1 MPILNVMPEGKQYDF
16 ASGKNLMEIML
27 DAGLFID
34 NACGGKG
41 LCGKCRVRITEGNA
55 GEAGET
61 ERGILKAEEIEQG
74 VRLACLAY
82 PASDITIELLQKE
95 KKHDVLASGYM
106 PDFSFE
112 PDIVKVPVTIHKP
125 TLADQTPFEN
135 QIIEQVGAEALVG
148 HDGATG
154 YLGFDYTA
162 LSESSMLPG
171 EYTAVIHD
179 GKVIALEPG
188 DTAGSLYGVAI
199 DIGTTTVVCS
209 LVDMLTGE
217 ELGHASEI
225 NAQKF
230 FGLDVLT
237 RITYIK
243 GPVRSCFCARQR
255 RKGFRHRP
263 ESRAGSQTLL
273 PAFGIRIH
281 RSGHRGRSICLRS
294 EASGWQRDVHRHR
307 NERRDRSCR

>member
-1 MPILNVMPEGKQYDF
+1 MPILKVMPEEKQYDF

-27 DAGLFID
+27 DVGLFID

-41 LCGKCRVRITEGNA
+41 LCGKCRVKVCEGNVS
-55 GEAGET
+55 EAGET
-61 ERGILKAEEIEQG
+61 ERGILKAEELEQG
-74 VRLACLAY
+74 VRLACLAR
-82 PASDITIELLQKE
+82 PEGDITIELLQKE

-106 PDFSFE
+106 PDFEFE
-112 PDIVKVPVTIHKP
+112 QDIVKVPVTIHKP

-135 QIIEQVGAEALVG
+135 QIIEQVGADAAVG

-154 YLGFDYTA
+154 SLGFDYTA

-171 EYTAVIHD
+171 EYTAVLHN
-179 GKVIALEPG
+179 GKVIALEQG
-188 DTAGSLYGVAI
+188 DTTDSIYGVAI

-209 LVDMLTGE
+209 LIDMKTGE

-237 RITYIK
+237 RITYEIENPEDGREK
-243 GPVRSCFCARQR
+243 LQKAIVGSINKMVRSVC
-255 RKGFRHRP
+255 
-263 ESRAGSQTLL
+263 
-273 PAFGIRIH
+273 
-281 RSGHRGRSICLRS
+281 
-294 EASGWQRDVHRHR
+294 DR
-307 NERRDRSCR
+307 NGLAQDQIYEISVGANCTMMHMLM

>member
-41 LCGKCRVRITEGNA
+41 LCGKCRVRITEGDA

-135 QIIEQVGAEALVG
+135 QIIEQVGE
-148 HDGATG
+148 
-154 YLGFDYTA
+154 
-162 LSESSMLPG
+162 
-171 EYTAVIHD
+171 
-179 GKVIALEPG
+179 
-188 DTAGSLYGVAI
+188 
-199 DIGTTTVVCS
+199 IG
-209 LVDMLTGE
+209 
-217 ELGHASEI
+217 
-225 NAQKF
+225 
-230 FGLDVLT
+230 
-237 RITYIK
+237 
-243 GPVRSCFCARQR
+243 
-255 RKGFRHRP
+255 
-263 ESRAGSQTLL
+263 RA
-273 PAFGIRIH
+273 H
-281 RSGHRGRSICLRS
+281 
-294 EASGWQRDVHRHR
+294 V
-307 NERRDRSCR
+307 